1 MSLKKAVGC
10 IRKNKRFLLTA
21 HINVEGDALG
31 SELAF
36 YRLLRKLKKKAV
48 IVNADTSF
56 CDYSFMPGL
65 SRIMQAKKKMRL
77 PRFDVFV
84 ALDCSDISR
93 AGETQYISQADK
105 PVLNI
110 DHHISNTYFGSVN
123 WIDTEASST
132 AEMVYRL
139 FKVFKIPIDKE
150 SALALYVGMLTDTG
164 SFRYPNTTAKTHRA
178 VAELLS
184 HRLNITQIH
193 KNIYGNIQLADVQLI
208 TKVLAMLKSD
218 LGGKMAWFSIPRKV
232 LASRKNS
239 TLDLTDHVLSFARA
253 IKGVEVAV
261 LFKENIKPQD
271 GIRVNLRSQGKV
283 NVNAI
288 ARFFGGGGHRT
299 ASGCT
304 VQATLTHARKAVLQ
318 RIRQALLKL

>member
-1 MSLKKAVGC
+1 MSLKKAAEC

-36 YRLLRKLKKKAV
+36 YRLLRKLNKKAV
-48 IVNADTSF
+48 IVNADASF
-56 CDYSFMPGL
+56 YDYAFLPGIF
-65 SRIMQAKKKMRL
+65 RIKQAKRGMRL

-93 AGETQYISQADK
+93 AGEVQYMRRSDK

-110 DHHISNTYFGSVN
+110 DHHISNTYFADVN
-123 WIDTEASST
+123 WVDAEASST

-139 FKVFKIPIDKE
+139 FKAFKVPIDKE
-150 SALALYVGMLTDTG
+150 SAMALYVGMLTDTG
-164 SFRYPNTTAKTHRA
+164 SFRYPNTTARTHKA

-193 KNIYGNIQLADVQLI
+193 KNIYGNIPLSDVQLI

-218 LGGKMAWFSIPRKV
+218 RGGKIAWFSIPRRV
-232 LASRKNS
+232 LAARKSS
-239 TLDLTDHVLSFARA
+239 TLDLTDHILGFARA
-253 IKGVEVAV
+253 IKGVEVAA
-261 LFKENIKPQD
+261 LFKENIKPRD

-288 ARFFGGGGHRT
+288 ARLFGGGGHRT

-304 VQATLTHARKAVLQ
+304 IHATLAHARNAVLQ
-318 RIRQALLKL
+318 KIRRALLK